1 MKIDKNITKSLI
13 NNLDAIDIQIDK
25 RFKLFKESMGSG
37 YEKTSGGVLKERH
50 YAYRKLRNA
59 LLLNNSDSDVAKSYY
74 VAYNTLINERLQ
86 SGFVNM
92 AENKKY
98 AEKTIMKMIEKMNPL
113 DISNQ
118 SKGRLISKRREF
130 LNFLSPENEKHA
142 LKLEKEFQNK
152 EWTLLTCS

>member
-1 MKIDKNITKSLI
+1 M
-13 NNLDAIDIQIDK
+13 
-25 RFKLFKESMGSG
+25 
-37 YEKTSGGVLKERH
+37 LKERH

-59 LLLNNSDSDVAKSYY
+59 LLLNNSDSDVAKAYY

-98 AEKTIMKMIEKMNPL
+98 AEKTIMKMIDKMNPL

-130 LNFLSPENEKHA
+130 LNFLSPENEKLA
-142 LKLEKEFQNK
+142 LKLEKEFQYKVRKFKSITRRGKYRRLYANH
-152 EWTLLTCS
+152 L